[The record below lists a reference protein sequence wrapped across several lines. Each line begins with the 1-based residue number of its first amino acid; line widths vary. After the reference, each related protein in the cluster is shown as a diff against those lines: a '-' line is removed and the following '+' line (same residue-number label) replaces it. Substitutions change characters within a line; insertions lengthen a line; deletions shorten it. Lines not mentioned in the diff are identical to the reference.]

1 MSSLKEKTAKGLFWG
16 AVNSGSTQLL
26 NVVIGVC
33 LARLLD
39 LSDYGIV
46 GMLTIFTAIA
56 GNLQDS
62 GFSTA
67 LINLPKIRHR
77 DYNAVFWF
85 GVSVSTILYVILF
98 FCAPLIADFFH
109 QPSLIPLSRFV
120 FLSFVLASLGIPHS
134 AYMIRNFMNKEK
146 ALMGFVA
153 LLVSGGV
160 GILLAFRGY
169 GYWSLAWQ
177 QLLFILVLDIGRLY
191 YTRWLPTFEFDFA
204 PIRSMF
210 GFSNK
215 ILITTVISTISNNF
229 LTFIFGHLFT
239 SKTVGS
245 FTQAYKWDM
254 MGYSLISNTVAQV
267 AQPVFAQVGGD
278 NARLKGVFRK
288 MVRFTA
294 FLSFPLMFGLCIV
307 SKEFIVVAIGAKWM
321 ASVPLLQILCVSGAF
336 FPFYTLYQ
344 NLAISHSRSDIL
356 MWCNVGQI
364 ALQLVLVF
372 ISAPYGIQTM
382 VVVYSLFN
390 IVWLGVWQYVAKRL
404 VGITLLDMF
413 RDVVPFLLASLAIM
427 GLTYVVTLP
436 IHSLL
441 PLLIVRIL
449 LAAGLYFA
457 VMKVA
462 HVAILEE
469 SLAYLGFKAKQ
480 K

>member
-67 LINLPKIRHR
+67 LINLPKIRNR
-77 DYNAVFWF
+77 DYNSVFWF
-85 GVSVSTILYVILF
+85 GVSVSITLYVILF
-98 FCAPLIADFFH
+98 FGAPLIADFFH
-109 QPSLIPLSRFV
+109 QPCLIPLSRFI
-120 FLSFVLASLGIPHS
+120 FLTFVLASLGIPHS

-146 ALMGFVA
+146 AIMGFVA
-153 LLVSGGV
+153 LVVSGTV
-160 GILLAFRGY
+160 GIVLAFNGY

-177 QLLFILVLDIGRLY
+177 QFLFILVLDLGRLY

-210 GFSNK
+210 SFSNK
-215 ILITTVISTISNNF
+215 ILITTMIGTISNNF

-239 SKTVGS
+239 AKTVGS
-245 FTQAYKWDM
+245 FTQAYKWDT

-267 AQPVFAQVGGD
+267 AQPVFAQVGD
-278 NARLKGVFRK
+278 DRSRLKGVFRK
-288 MVRFTA
+288 MMRFTA

-307 SKEFIVVAIGAKWM
+307 SREFIVVTIGAKWM

-364 ALQLVLVF
+364 ALQLILILVL
-372 ISAPYGIQTM
+372 SPYGIQPM

-390 IVWLGVWQYVAKRL
+390 IVWLGVWQCVAKRL
-404 VGITLLDMF
+404 AGIALLELL
-413 RDVVPFLLASLAIM
+413 RDVAPFFLASVVVM

-436 IHSLL
+436 IRPLL
-441 PLLIVRIL
+441 LLLIVRIV
-449 LAAGLYFA
+449 LAGGLYFT

-469 SLAYLGFKAKQ
+469 SMGYLRKRR
-480 K
+480 